1 MRVSL
6 VHVGLVVIVAVA
18 ALLLIYLR
26 HAGGL
31 G

>member
-1 MRVSL
+1 MRISL
-6 VHVGLVVIVAVA
+6 THVGLVVIVALA

-26 HAGGL
+26 HAGGI